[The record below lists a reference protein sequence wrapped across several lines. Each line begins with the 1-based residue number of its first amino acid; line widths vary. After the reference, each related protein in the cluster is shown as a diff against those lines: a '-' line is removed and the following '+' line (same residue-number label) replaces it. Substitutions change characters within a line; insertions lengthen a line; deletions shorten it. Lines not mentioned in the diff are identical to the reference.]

1 MRGKSFSP
9 HYHTVVAYA
18 LENNKNG
25 NNYSDNNGKFYLE
38 LYVTEYYTC
47 YYYGLW
53 ANLIINL
60 TTIAITHAYHQ
71 YGNKEQSNVE
81 QFH

>member
-18 LENNKNG
+18 LENNKND
-25 NNYSDNNGKFYLE
+25 NNYSDNKGKFYLE

-47 YYYGLW
+47 YYCGQ
-53 ANLIINL
+53 I
-60 TTIAITHAYHQ
+60 
-71 YGNKEQSNVE
+71 
-81 QFH
+81 